1 MSKIQ
6 FFLGKSK
13 GANFEV
19 KRPMIVEGSKVQ
31 SNYTENDPQA
41 PSYILNRPFYS
52 ETVTEPLEITWDGA
66 WGGRPYNVVLR
77 EGINGVVSVKVT
89 DMVFTVE
96 QLRSAYVTL
105 QGAESETVPVSD
117 LVITDTSIGTLGV
130 YIVSAAE
137 LPLVTVITE
146 DGAIDGIS
154 FEKGTYFCL
163 LQTFNNNDIQR
174 EFVSSLSFPSITYTK
189 YYKLD
194 NNFVDAEWM
203 ATESTGE
210 GTKKFEL
217 KSIYDAAI
225 LGAIDESATLF
236 RLDSRFYTKEELL
249 GARMILNVLDALQ
262 LSWVAAYEDNTFS
275 GVVAYRMIG
284 VEESTEI
291 VLLSVE
297 EDTPVGEAT
306 LEKGLY
312 LAIDGFGADEE
323 ISGTLEIYNATG
335 QSFPN
340 KLPNKF
346 LDLDWVPKSETY
358 LEAIYTGSLSG
369 NGEIQLTYDSQLTD
383 LDTVLLF
390 TVNGVTRE
398 VRGAGAS
405 WSVDIAGYIYFL
417 SSENYISVFAYENS
431 AVLQYTLSEDAEV
444 MIWMVKKVPNPIPKE
459 FLPVGIGVPVVIEID
474 HALAEGLSGYETAIE
489 EAWNNGARVT
499 LQFTNVSMTLLSF
512 YVLPLDGVAATAVT
526 DEGRVYLF
534 DPLDRGNGWALN
546 IKASGDNPASVL
558 YKEEG
563 STEFVPTALN
573 ATLTE
578 GSTLPAQEGAV
589 FTAIQGLQDTIGTL
603 NQDLENRLNGGT

>member
-19 KRPMIVEGSKVQ
+19 KRPTIVEGSKVQ

-52 ETVTEPLEITWDGA
+52 ETVTEPLEITWDGV

-77 EGINGVVSVKVT
+77 EGIEGLVMVKVT

-96 QLRSAYVTL
+96 QLRGAYVTM

-117 LVITDTSIGTLGV
+117 FEIKDDSIGTLGV
-130 YIVSAAE
+130 YNISAAG

-154 FEKGTYFCL
+154 FEKGTYFL
-163 LQTFNNNDIQR
+163 LISGRENNEFIR
-174 EFVSSLSFPSITYTK
+174 EFVSSLSFPSVTYTK

-217 KSIYDAAI
+217 KSIYDAAL
-225 LGAIDESATLF
+225 LGAIDENSIAF

-249 GARMILNVLDALQ
+249 GARLILSVTDAYQ
-262 LSWVAAYEDNTFS
+262 FSFVAAYEDNTFS

-284 VEESTEI
+284 LEEGTEI

-297 EDTPVGEAT
+297 EDSEVT

-323 ISGTLEIYNATG
+323 ISGTLEIYNVTG

-358 LEAIYTGSLSG
+358 LKDIYSGSLSG
-369 NGEIQLTYDSQLTD
+369 NGEIQLPYDSQLTD

-405 WSVDIAGYIYFL
+405 WFVDIAGYIYFL
-417 SSENYISVFAYENS
+417 SSENYISVYANGDN
-431 AVLQYTLSEDAEV
+431 AALQYTLSEDAEV
-444 MIWMVKKVPNPIPKE
+444 TIRMVKKVPNPIPKE
-459 FLPVGIGVPVVIEID
+459 FLPVGILGPVVIEID
-474 HALAEGLSGYETAIE
+474 HALAEGLSGYETEIE

-499 LQFTNVSMTLLSF
+499 LQFTDFSMTLLSF
-512 YVLPLDGVAATAVT
+512 RFVMLDGVYATAVT
-526 DEGRVYLF
+526 TEGRVYLF

-546 IKASGDNPASVL
+546 IKDVGNNPASVL

-589 FTAIQGLQDTIGTL
+589 FTAIQTLKNTIGTL